1 MGWAVRESAARRVTV
16 GRDSRSRHGPDAH
29 LPYHRI
35 AVAAPGTIDSRR
47 RAARRTRWPDHAAPH
62 RTDAQCGE
70 RRRLHCSLRRRGP
83 ERHHHGV
90 ESQSHEKGGA
100 RVARG
105 DHEGS
110 HRAVAAGADDRHCGH
125 PRHAAGGAP
134 HWSRERRPARHR
146 HGGGRRSR
154 DRDGAHLVRA
164 ALDVSCGR
172 ALGRAAPWR
181 GAMGLSM
188 SLRMVAGAAV
198 AAVAAACAVGPNF
211 HRPAPPQDLD
221 YGNAPAQGTTA
232 AAPGPG
238 GNAQQLIGGMDIPGE
253 WWELFQS
260 PNLTA
265 LIGQALKGNPNLD
278 AARAA
283 LRQAHDLYK
292 AQRATLLS
300 PTVQGSFSA
309 LRAKNPVDTLAN
321 PTNLPQEN
329 PYYNLFTAQLDLSYM
344 PDVFGGSRRALE
356 ASRAQVE
363 ATRFELIATYVTL
376 SSNVV
381 NIAVQ
386 EASLRGQIAA
396 TDRLLALQHQ
406 LTDTVQHQQSIGTA
420 STADLLLQQA
430 AEAQTAATL
439 PPLQKQLGQTRDA
452 LTALLGRLPAEEP
465 AETFRLEQL
474 PMPKELPVSL
484 QSKVIEQRP
493 DVRQAEENLH
503 AATAQVG
510 VALADML
517 PQFTISANTGSAA
530 LAIGSLFGANTGFWS
545 LGASLSQTLFDAGE
559 LLHKKR
565 AAEAGLD
572 QAGDLYRATVILACQ
587 NVADTLRALQAD
599 ADALKASAE
608 ADRAAKASF
617 DLAREQYKNGS
628 LSAVG
633 LLLVEQTYQQAE
645 VAVVQA
651 QANRYADTAGLF
663 QALGGGWW
671 NLPEVTFK

>member
-1 MGWAVRESAARRVTV
+1 
-16 GRDSRSRHGPDAH
+16 
-29 LPYHRI
+29 
-35 AVAAPGTIDSRR
+35 
-47 RAARRTRWPDHAAPH
+47 
-62 RTDAQCGE
+62 
-70 RRRLHCSLRRRGP
+70 
-83 ERHHHGV
+83 
-90 ESQSHEKGGA
+90 
-100 RVARG
+100 
-105 DHEGS
+105 
-110 HRAVAAGADDRHCGH
+110 
-125 PRHAAGGAP
+125 
-134 HWSRERRPARHR
+134 
-146 HGGGRRSR
+146 
-154 DRDGAHLVRA
+154 
-164 ALDVSCGR
+164 
-172 ALGRAAPWR
+172 
-181 GAMGLSM
+181 MGLSM
-188 SLRMVAGAAV
+188 SLRMVAVAAIT
-198 AAVAAACAVGPNF
+198 AVAAACAVGPNF
-211 HRPAPPQDLD
+211 HRPAPPQDVD
-221 YGNAPAQGTTA
+221 YGNAPVQGTTA
-232 AAPGPG
+232 AAPGTG

-292 AQRATLLS
+292 AQRATLFS

-309 LRAKNPVDTLAN
+309 LRAKNPVDTLSN

-381 NIAVQ
+381 TTAVQ

-406 LTDTVQHQQSIGTA
+406 LTDTVQHQQAIGTA

-430 AEAQTAATL
+430 TEAQTAATL

-465 AETFRLEQL
+465 AETFRLEEL
-474 PMPKELPVSL
+474 TLPKELPVSL
-484 QSKVIEQRP
+484 PSKVIEQRP
-493 DVRQAEENLH
+493 DVRQAEANLH
-503 AATAQVG
+503 AASAQVG

-517 PQFTISANTGSAA
+517 PQFAITGNTGSAA
-530 LAIGSLFGANTGFWS
+530 LEIGKLFGPYTGFWS
-545 LGASLSQTLFDAGE
+545 IGASLTQTLFDAGA
-559 LLHKKR
+559 LLYKHR
-565 AAEAGLD
+565 AAEDALD
-572 QAGDLYRATVILACQ
+572 QAAAQYRATVILACQ

-599 ADALKASAE
+599 ADALKANAE
-608 ADRAAKASF
+608 AARVAKASF
-617 DLAREQYKNGS
+617 ELVRQQYGNGS
-628 LSAVG
+628 VSLIA
-633 LLLVEQTYQQAE
+633 LLNAEQTFQQAE
-645 VAVVQA
+645 IAHVQA
-651 QANRYADTAGLF
+651 QANRYSDTAGLF

-671 NLPEVTFK
+671 NLPEATFK